1 MIRAVL
7 DTNVLLSALRS
18 RNGASFEIVARY
30 RKGEFT
36 LYLSQTV
43 FCEYQEVLKR
53 EMLPLGL
60 SSAVIDRFI
69 SAIAS
74 QAVQFRT
81 SAFWKPAL
89 PDADDEA
96 LAQLA
101 TESKIDYLVT
111 HNLRHFPSDRLP
123 AVRVVDP
130 KTFLDILRQS
140 P

>member
-7 DTNVLLSALRS
+7 DTNVILSALRS

-30 RKGEFT
+30 RQGEFL

-43 FCEYQEVLKR
+43 LAEYEEILKR
-53 EMLPLGL
+53 EMLPQGL
-60 SSAVIDRFI
+60 PLMAIDRFLDAI
-69 SAIAS
+69 SS
-74 QAVQFRT
+74 NAVQFRT
-81 SAFWKPAL
+81 SALWKPSL
-89 PDADDEA
+89 PDSDDEA

-101 TESKIDYLVT
+101 MESKIDYLVT
-111 HNLRHFPSDRLP
+111 HNLRDFPAGRMA

>member
-18 RNGASFEIVARY
+18 RNGASFEILARY
-30 RKGEFT
+30 RKGEFA

-60 SSAVIDRFI
+60 SLAVIDRFI

-74 QAVQFRT
+74 QAVQFRA

-101 TESKIDYLVT
+101 MESKIDYLVT